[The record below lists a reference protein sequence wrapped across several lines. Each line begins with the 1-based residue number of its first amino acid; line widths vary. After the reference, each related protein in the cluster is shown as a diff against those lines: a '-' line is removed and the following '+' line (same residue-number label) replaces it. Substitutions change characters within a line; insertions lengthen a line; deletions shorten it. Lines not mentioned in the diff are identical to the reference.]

1 MAELS
6 PEDLKRHRAWQE
18 AERNRPCPYCGGK
31 TSLAHWRFERG
42 KSPLGQI
49 PAAWLHTCG
58 RCHFSAYLT
67 GDRERDLQ
75 AKNAFGPTPP
85 AGAPEGWDRDL

>member
-1 MAELS
+1 MPELR
-6 PEDLKRHRAWQE
+6 EAQLERHRASIE

-31 TSLAHWRFERG
+31 TIFAHFRFEKG
-42 KSPLGQI
+42 KSPFGNV
-49 PAAWLHTCG
+49 PASWLHTCG
-58 RCHFSAYLT
+58 SCRFSAYLT
-67 GDRERDLQ
+67 GDRKRDLQ